1 MRYFQSALTH
11 LECPQCAQRYDAERL
26 QSTCQACGAP
36 LQARYNLQY
45 ARQTLTPQLL
55 TARPRGLWRWAEVL
69 PVRQA
74 ANRITLGEGDTPL
87 LHAANLGAALGF
99 SNLYIKDETT
109 NPGGSVEARS
119 AAVSLARAIELGARA
134 FVAADSGI
142 AGSALALY
150 AARARAHAHIIML
163 PAAPQPVQLAI
174 QACGVASTRIGGTQ
188 NDALE
193 HAALQAAQNHWLNV
207 TPGSDPYQI
216 EGKKTLGFELA
227 ETFGWQ
233 LPDVIIYPTHSG
245 AGLIGMWK
253 AFEELEQIGLISP
266 ARPRMVSVQ
275 PTRAPNLQP
284 MAARLVQNIIQ
295 QSQGTTQKV
304 TDEEM
309 LACQRDLARTEGI
322 FAAPQGAATLA
333 ALKRLQHQG
342 WLRPH
347 EQIVLINTSSGLN
360 WL

>member
-1 MRYFQSALTH
+1 MRYPQSALTH
-11 LECPQCAQRYDAERL
+11 LECPQCAQHYDAEHL

-36 LQARYNLQY
+36 LQARYDLQY
-45 ARQTLTPQLL
+45 ARQTLTPQAL
-55 TARPRGLWRWAEVL
+55 TTRPRGLWRWAEVL
-69 PVRQA
+69 PVRQP

-87 LHAANLGAALGF
+87 LRAANLGAALGF
-99 SNLYIKDETT
+99 SSLYIKDEST

-134 FVAADSGI
+134 FVAADSGN

-150 AARARAHAHIIML
+150 AARARAHAHIIM
-163 PAAPQPVQLAI
+163 PPTAPRPVQFAI
-174 QACGVASTRIGGTQ
+174 QTCGAASSLISGALT
-188 NDALE
+188 DALE
-193 HAALQAAQNHWLNV
+193 HAAHLAAQNHWLNV
-207 TPGSDPYQI
+207 TPGSDPYQT

-227 ETFGWQ
+227 EAFDWQ

-253 AFEELEQIGLISP
+253 AFEELEQIGLTGP

-275 PTRAPNLQP
+275 PAGAPSLNP

-295 QSQGTTQKV
+295 HSQGAALEA

-309 LACQRDLARTEGI
+309 LACQRDLARAEGI

-333 ALKRLQHQG
+333 ALKRLHHQG

-347 EQIVLINTSSGLN
+347 EQIVLINTGSGLN
-360 WL
+360 CL